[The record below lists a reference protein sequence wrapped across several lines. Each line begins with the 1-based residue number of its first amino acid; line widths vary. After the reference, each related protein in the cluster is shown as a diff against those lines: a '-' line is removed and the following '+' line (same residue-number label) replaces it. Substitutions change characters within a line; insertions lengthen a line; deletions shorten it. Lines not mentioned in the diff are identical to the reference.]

1 MDFPIFGQN
10 PAMVAA
16 AAAQAAQVT
25 PSAGGTGNQ
34 AASASASSASSASAQ
49 AATSSA
55 SPSGFLDLVRA
66 TQHQYAN
73 ADSSGPKQSL
83 VNSAFGDDGFGFDDV
98 IDAINPLQ
106 HIPIVSTIY
115 RALTGDKMDVAP
127 SLIGGAIYGGFFGF
141 ISAAVNAAVESSTG
155 HDIGDN
161 VRLALFGEPDNA
173 PREPVMFAGD
183 QPAAAQTADASP
195 ASASAAAQPWYM
207 PGAAMAASGASTV
220 ASSPATTAD
229 PGAVIASEG
238 ADPKA
243 PALTAAQLSLLQEFG
258 PEMPTA
264 GLTPAAGN
272 AAPAPMPPKSGSP
285 IELTP
290 AQADLLMRSV
300 GLKPPAK
307 SDAAQSPAASIE
319 SVPLAAGDA
328 VQSAAA
334 GDDSGSAS
342 QDDDSNDSGAL
353 EPPAQSAAA
362 PAFRAS
368 AKPGVAAAS
377 MAPSSKGPGNFSQRM
392 QFGLDRYMAHRM
404 PVNPKPPHLDV
415 IQ

>member
-16 AAAQAAQVT
+16 AAQAAQIA
-25 PSAGGTGNQ
+25 PSAGGTGSQ
-34 AASASASSASSASAQ
+34 AASASASAAPSAPAQ

-55 SPSGFLDLVRA
+55 SPSGFLDLVKA
-66 TQHQYAN
+66 TQHQYAST
-73 ADSSGPKQSL
+73 DPSGPKHGL
-83 VNSAFGDDGFGFDDV
+83 LDSAFGDDGFGFDDV
-98 IDAINPLQ
+98 LDAINPLQ

-115 RALTGDKMDVAP
+115 RAITGDKIDVAP
-127 SLIGGAIYGGFFGF
+127 RLIGGAIYGGFFGF
-141 ISAAVNAAVESSTG
+141 ISAAVNAAVEGSTG

-161 VRLALFGEPDNA
+161 VRMALFGEPDNA

-183 QPAAAQTADASP
+183 QPAASQTADASP
-195 ASASAAAQPWYM
+195 ASASAAAEPWYM
-207 PGAAMAASGASTV
+207 PGAAMAASGASTA
-220 ASSPATTAD
+220 ASNPAATAD
-229 PGAVIASEG
+229 AGSVAASNG

-258 PEMPTA
+258 PEMPAA

-272 AAPAPMPPKSGSP
+272 AAPTPMPSKSGDP

-300 GLKPPAK
+300 GLTPPAK
-307 SDAAQSPAASIE
+307 SDAAPSPTASVD
-319 SVPLAAGDA
+319 SMPLAAGGA
-328 VQSAAA
+328 TQSAATA
-334 GDDSGSAS
+334 DDSGGAS

-353 EPPAQSAAA
+353 NPPPQPAAS
-362 PAFRAS
+362 PAIRAS
-368 AKPGVAAAS
+368 AKAGASAAS
-377 MAPSSKGPGNFSQRM
+377 MAPGAKNPGNFAQRM